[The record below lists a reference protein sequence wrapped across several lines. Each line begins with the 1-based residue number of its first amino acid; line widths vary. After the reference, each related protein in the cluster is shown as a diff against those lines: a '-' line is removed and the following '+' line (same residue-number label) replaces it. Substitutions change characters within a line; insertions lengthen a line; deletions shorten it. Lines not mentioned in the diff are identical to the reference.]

1 MVRIKI
7 ISAREEA
14 DPHASGDAS
23 GSPPDARAQA
33 SPLAEPLDSPPL
45 GSSPPSP
52 TTPASPRRYPAPRAP
67 QSCGESSREGSEDS
81 SRASPGSSVAAA
93 PPAVRA
99 ARETLELVHQL
110 ADQLE
115 TEKLNA
121 DAAARRA
128 FAAESDARR
137 ERARREAADVRF
149 DALSRLYVA
158 KFKKEVRVDA
168 DTRSGD
174 ALGRRRNATEPPASG
189 ALNDEKKKLPAPAPA
204 PAPTPRSFA
213 SAVTDD
219 IDAVFREA
227 RELFLREPASHIET
241 CHEDSSLD
249 STLATSD
256 VSALSSSTTSSRD
269 AEAEAEADFV
279 SFVDGETKSETQ
291 EKTRVYSSEGTNV
304 TKTKDDR
311 EKAVAVIARLGGSVG
326 RARENYRRETLPGWT
341 FTGVVKDTKFRK
353 KCPMHEG
360 PCADCETTCRVPFRP
375 TKGSVGRD
383 DPLCAKCLVR
393 RREHRTARDWNGA
406 KNGEKA

>member
-1 MVRIKI
+1 MVSIKI
-7 ISAREEA
+7 ISAREETV
-14 DPHASGDAS
+14 PHASGDAS
-23 GSPPDARAQA
+23 GSPPDARAPA
-33 SPLAEPLDSPPL
+33 SPRAEPLDSPPL

-52 TTPASPRRYPAPRAP
+52 TTPPSPRRYPAPRAP
-67 QSCGESSREGSEDS
+67 QSLGESSREGSGDS

-99 ARETLELVHQL
+99 ARHTLESVLEL

-128 FAAESDARR
+128 FAAERDARR

-158 KFKKEVRVDA
+158 KFKEEVRVDA
-168 DTRSGD
+168 DT
-174 ALGRRRNATEPPASG
+174 RNATEPPASG
-189 ALNDEKKKLPAPAPA
+189 ALKKLTLPKEEKMKVKKIPAPA
-204 PAPTPRSFA
+204 PRSFA

-227 RELFLREPASHIET
+227 RELFLRGHVSPRIET

-256 VSALSSSTTSSRD
+256 VSALSSSTTSSF
-269 AEAEAEADFV
+269 EAEAEFADFV
-279 SFVDGETKSETQ
+279 VDGATRETFFRET
-291 EKTRVYSSEGTNV
+291 RLASEGTNV
-304 TKTKDDR
+304 TKDDR
-311 EKAVAVIARLGGSVG
+311 RKRELTVIARLGGSVG
-326 RARENYRRETLPGWT
+326 AVHTNYRRETLPGWT

-360 PCADCETTCRVPFRP
+360 PCADCCSTTRVPFRP
-375 TKGSVGRD
+375 TKGGTGHG
-383 DPLCAKCLVR
+383 DPLCPKCLVL
-393 RREHRTARDWNGA
+393 RREHRTSTSDD
-406 KNGEKA
+406 

>member
-1 MVRIKI
+1 MVSIKI
-7 ISAREEA
+7 ISAREETV
-14 DPHASGDAS
+14 PHASGDAS
-23 GSPPDARAQA
+23 GSPLDARAPA
-33 SPLAEPLDSPPL
+33 SPRAEPLDSPPL

-52 TTPASPRRYPAPRAP
+52 TTPPSPRRYPAPRAP
-67 QSCGESSREGSEDS
+67 QSLGESSREGSGDS

-99 ARETLELVHQL
+99 ARHTLESVLEL

-128 FAAESDARR
+128 FAAERDARR
-137 ERARREAADVRF
+137 ERERREAADARF

-158 KFKKEVRVDA
+158 KFKEEVRVDA
-168 DTRSGD
+168 DTR
-174 ALGRRRNATEPPASG
+174 NATEPPYEYSVCGPGPPASG
-189 ALNDEKKKLPAPAPA
+189 ALKKRTLPKEEKMKVKEIPAPVS
-204 PAPTPRSFA
+204 RSFA

-227 RELFLREPASHIET
+227 RELFLTGHVSRIET

-256 VSALSSSTTSSRD
+256 VSALSSSTSSF
-269 AEAEAEADFV
+269 EAEAELADFV
-279 SFVDGETKSETQ
+279 VDGA
-291 EKTRVYSSEGTNV
+291 TRE
-304 TKTKDDR
+304 TKDDR
-311 EKAVAVIARLGGSVG
+311 RNSEVTVIARLGGSVE
-326 RARENYRRETLPGWT
+326 AVRENYRRETLPGWT

-360 PCADCETTCRVPFRP
+360 PCADCCSTTRVPFRP
-375 TKGSVGRD
+375 TKGGTGHG
-383 DPLCAKCLVR
+383 DPLCPRCLVL
-393 RREHRTARDWNGA
+393 RREHRTSTSDWNGA
-406 KNGEKA
+406 KNGEKAF

>member
-1 MVRIKI
+1 MVSIKI
-7 ISAREEA
+7 ISAREETV
-14 DPHASGDAS
+14 PHASGDAS
-23 GSPPDARAQA
+23 GSPPDARAPA
-33 SPLAEPLDSPPL
+33 SPRAEPLDSPPL

-52 TTPASPRRYPAPRAP
+52 TTPPSPRRYPAPRAP
-67 QSCGESSREGSEDS
+67 QSLGESSREGSGDS

-99 ARETLELVHQL
+99 ARHTLEAVLEL

-128 FAAESDARR
+128 FAAERDARR

-158 KFKKEVRVDA
+158 KFKEEVRVDA
-168 DTRSGD
+168 DT
-174 ALGRRRNATEPPASG
+174 RNATEPPASG
-189 ALNDEKKKLPAPAPA
+189 ALKKLTLPEDEKIPVKKIPAPVS
-204 PAPTPRSFA
+204 RSFA

-227 RELFLREPASHIET
+227 RELFLRGHVSRIET

-256 VSALSSSTTSSRD
+256 VSALSSSTTSSF
-269 AEAEAEADFV
+269 EAEAELADFV
-279 SFVDGETKSETQ
+279 VDGATRETFFRE
-291 EKTRVYSSEGTNV
+291 TRVASEATNV
-304 TKTKDDR
+304 TKDDR
-311 EKAVAVIARLGGSVG
+311 RQSELTVIARLGGSVG
-326 RARENYRRETLPGWT
+326 AVHTNYRRETLPGWR

-360 PCADCETTCRVPFRP
+360 PCADCCSTTRVPFRP
-375 TKGSVGRD
+375 TKGGTGHG
-383 DPLCAKCLVR
+383 DPLCPKCLVQ
-393 RREHRTARDWNGA
+393 RREHRTAFNWNGA
-406 KNGEKA
+406 KNGEKAF

>member
-1 MVRIKI
+1 MVSIKI
-7 ISAREEA
+7 ISAREETV
-14 DPHASGDAS
+14 PHASGDAS
-23 GSPPDARAQA
+23 GSPPDARAPA
-33 SPLAEPLDSPPL
+33 SPRAEPLDSPPL

-52 TTPASPRRYPAPRAP
+52 TTPPSPRRYPAPRAP
-67 QSCGESSREGSEDS
+67 QSLGESSREGSGDS

-99 ARETLELVHQL
+99 ARHTLESVLEL

-128 FAAESDARR
+128 FAAERDARR

-158 KFKKEVRVDA
+158 KFKEEVRVDA
-168 DTRSGD
+168 DT
-174 ALGRRRNATEPPASG
+174 RNATEPPASG
-189 ALNDEKKKLPAPAPA
+189 ALKKLTLPKEEKIPVKKIPAPVS
-204 PAPTPRSFA
+204 RSFA

-227 RELFLREPASHIET
+227 RELFLRGHVSRIET

-256 VSALSSSTTSSRD
+256 VSALSSSTTSSF
-269 AEAEAEADFV
+269 EAEAELADFV
-279 SFVDGETKSETQ
+279 VDGATRETFFRE
-291 EKTRVYSSEGTNV
+291 TRVASEGTNV
-304 TKTKDDR
+304 TKDDR
-311 EKAVAVIARLGGSVG
+311 RQSELTVIARLGGSVG
-326 RARENYRRETLPGWT
+326 AVHTNYRRETLPGWT

-360 PCADCETTCRVPFRP
+360 PCADCCSTTRVPFRP
-375 TKGSVGRD
+375 TKGGTGHG
-383 DPLCAKCLVR
+383 DPLCPKCLVL
-393 RREHRTARDWNGA
+393 RREHRTSTSDWNGA
-406 KNGEKA
+406 KNGEKAF

>member
-1 MVRIKI
+1 MVSIKI
-7 ISAREEA
+7 ISAREETV
-14 DPHASGDAS
+14 PHASGDAS
-23 GSPPDARAQA
+23 GSPLDARAPA
-33 SPLAEPLDSPPL
+33 SPRAEPLDSPPL

-52 TTPASPRRYPAPRAP
+52 TTPPSPRRYPAPRAP
-67 QSCGESSREGSEDS
+67 QSLGESSREGSGDS

-99 ARETLELVHQL
+99 ARHTLESVLEL

-128 FAAESDARR
+128 FAAERDARR

-158 KFKKEVRVDA
+158 KFKEEVRVDA
-168 DTRSGD
+168 DT
-174 ALGRRRNATEPPASG
+174 RNATEPPASG
-189 ALNDEKKKLPAPAPA
+189 AYKKRPLPKEERMKVKEIPAPVS
-204 PAPTPRSFA
+204 RSFA

-227 RELFLREPASHIET
+227 RELFLTGHVSRIET

-256 VSALSSSTTSSRD
+256 VSALSSSTTSSF
-269 AEAEAEADFV
+269 EAEAEFADFV
-279 SFVDGETKSETQ
+279 VDGA
-291 EKTRVYSSEGTNV
+291 TRE
-304 TKTKDDR
+304 TKDDR
-311 EKAVAVIARLGGSVG
+311 RNSEVTVIARLGGSVG
-326 RARENYRRETLPGWT
+326 AVRENYRRETLPGWT

-360 PCADCETTCRVPFRP
+360 PCADCCSTTRVPFRP
-375 TKGSVGRD
+375 TKGGTGHG
-383 DPLCAKCLVR
+383 DPLCPKCLVL
-393 RREHRTARDWNGA
+393 RREHRTSTSDA
-406 KNGEKA
+406 

>member
-33 SPLAEPLDSPPL
+33 SPWAEPLDSPPL

-67 QSCGESSREGSEDS
+67 QSCGESSREGSADS

-227 RELFLREPASHIET
+227 RELFLRDPASNIET

-269 AEAEAEADFV
+269 AEAEADLV
-279 SFVDGETKSETQ
+279 SFVETRETKSEPRETLSC
-291 EKTRVYSSEGTNV
+291 VSEGTNV

>member
-23 GSPPDARAQA
+23 GSPPDARAPA
-33 SPLAEPLDSPPL
+33 SPWAEPLDSPPL

-158 KFKKEVRVDA
+158 KFKEEVRVDA

-174 ALGRRRNATEPPASG
+174 ALGRRRNATEPPRGSG
-189 ALNDEKKKLPAPAPA
+189 ALNDEKKKKKLPAPKAPA
-204 PAPTPRSFA
+204 PRSFA

-269 AEAEAEADFV
+269 AEAEADLV
-279 SFVDGETKSETQ
+279 SFVETRETKSEPRETLSC
-291 EKTRVYSSEGTNV
+291 VSEGTNV

-406 KNGEKA
+406 KNAEKA

>member
-1 MVRIKI
+1 MVSIKI
-7 ISAREEA
+7 ISAREETV
-14 DPHASGDAS
+14 PHASGDAS
-23 GSPPDARAQA
+23 GSPPDARAPA
-33 SPLAEPLDSPPL
+33 SPRAEPLDSPPL

-52 TTPASPRRYPAPRAP
+52 TTPPSPRRYPAPRAP
-67 QSCGESSREGSEDS
+67 QSLGESSREGSGDS

-99 ARETLELVHQL
+99 ARHTLESVLEL

-128 FAAESDARR
+128 FAAERDARR

-158 KFKKEVRVDA
+158 KFKEEVRVDA
-168 DTRSGD
+168 DT
-174 ALGRRRNATEPPASG
+174 RNATEPPASG
-189 ALNDEKKKLPAPAPA
+189 ALKKLTLPKDEKIPVKKIPAPVS
-204 PAPTPRSFA
+204 RSFA

-227 RELFLREPASHIET
+227 RELFLRGHVSRIET

-256 VSALSSSTTSSRD
+256 VSALSSSTTSSF
-269 AEAEAEADFV
+269 EAEAELADFV
-279 SFVDGETKSETQ
+279 VDGA
-291 EKTRVYSSEGTNV
+291 TRE
-304 TKTKDDR
+304 TKDDR
-311 EKAVAVIARLGGSVG
+311 RNSEVTVIARLGGSVG
-326 RARENYRRETLPGWT
+326 AVRENYRRETLPGWT

-360 PCADCETTCRVPFRP
+360 PCADCCSTTRVPFRP
-375 TKGSVGRD
+375 TKGGTGHG
-383 DPLCAKCLVR
+383 DPLCPKCLVQ
-393 RREHRTARDWNGA
+393 RREHRTAFNWNGA
-406 KNGEKA
+406 KNGEKAF

>member
-1 MVRIKI
+1 MVSIKI
-7 ISAREEA
+7 ISAREETV
-14 DPHASGDAS
+14 PHASGDAS
-23 GSPPDARAQA
+23 GSPPDARAPA
-33 SPLAEPLDSPPL
+33 SPRAEPLDSPPL

-52 TTPASPRRYPAPRAP
+52 TTPPSPRRYPAPRAP
-67 QSCGESSREGSEDS
+67 QSLGESSREGSGDS

-99 ARETLELVHQL
+99 ARHTLESVLEL

-128 FAAESDARR
+128 FAAERDARR

-158 KFKKEVRVDA
+158 KFKEEVRVDA
-168 DTRSGD
+168 DT
-174 ALGRRRNATEPPASG
+174 RNATEPPASG
-189 ALNDEKKKLPAPAPA
+189 ALKKLTLPKEEKMKVKKIPAPA
-204 PAPTPRSFA
+204 PRSFA

-227 RELFLREPASHIET
+227 RELFLRGHVSPRIET

-256 VSALSSSTTSSRD
+256 VSALSSSTTSSF
-269 AEAEAEADFV
+269 EAEAEFADFV
-279 SFVDGETKSETQ
+279 VDGATRETFFRET
-291 EKTRVYSSEGTNV
+291 RLASEGTNV
-304 TKTKDDR
+304 TKDDR
-311 EKAVAVIARLGGSVG
+311 RKRELTVIARLGGSVG
-326 RARENYRRETLPGWT
+326 AVRENYRRETLPGWT
-341 FTGVVKDTKFRK
+341 FTGDVKDTKFRK

-360 PCADCETTCRVPFRP
+360 PCADCCSTTRVPFRP
-375 TKGSVGRD
+375 TKGGTGHG
-383 DPLCAKCLVR
+383 DPLCPKCLVL
-393 RREHRTARDWNGA
+393 RREHRTSTSDWNGA
-406 KNGEKA
+406 KNGEKAF

>member
-1 MVRIKI
+1 MVSIKI
-7 ISAREEA
+7 ISAREETV
-14 DPHASGDAS
+14 PHASGDAS
-23 GSPPDARAQA
+23 GSPLDARAPA
-33 SPLAEPLDSPPL
+33 SPRAEPLDSPPL

-52 TTPASPRRYPAPRAP
+52 TTPPSPRRYPAPRAP
-67 QSCGESSREGSEDS
+67 QSLGESSREGSGDS

-99 ARETLELVHQL
+99 ARHTLESVLEL

-128 FAAESDARR
+128 FAAERDARR

-158 KFKKEVRVDA
+158 KFKEEVRVDA
-168 DTRSGD
+168 DT
-174 ALGRRRNATEPPASG
+174 RNATEPPASG
-189 ALNDEKKKLPAPAPA
+189 ALKKLTLPNEEKIPLKKIPAPVS
-204 PAPTPRSFA
+204 RSFA

-227 RELFLREPASHIET
+227 RELFLRGHVSRIET

-256 VSALSSSTTSSRD
+256 VSALSSSTTSSF
-269 AEAEAEADFV
+269 EAEAELADFV
-279 SFVDGETKSETQ
+279 VDGA
-291 EKTRVYSSEGTNV
+291 TRE
-304 TKTKDDR
+304 TKDDR
-311 EKAVAVIARLGGSVG
+311 RQSDLTVIARLGGSVG
-326 RARENYRRETLPGWT
+326 AVHTNYRRETLPGWT

-360 PCADCETTCRVPFRP
+360 PCADCCSTTRVPFRP
-375 TKGSVGRD
+375 TKGGTGHG
-383 DPLCAKCLVR
+383 DPLCPKCLVL

-406 KNGEKA
+406 KNGEKAF

>member
-1 MVRIKI
+1 MVSIKI
-7 ISAREEA
+7 ISAREETV
-14 DPHASGDAS
+14 PHASGDAS
-23 GSPPDARAQA
+23 GSPPDARAPA
-33 SPLAEPLDSPPL
+33 SPRAEPLDSPPL

-52 TTPASPRRYPAPRAP
+52 TTPPSPRRYPAPRAP
-67 QSCGESSREGSEDS
+67 QSLGESSREGSGDS

-99 ARETLELVHQL
+99 ARHTLESVLEL

-128 FAAESDARR
+128 FAAERDARR

-158 KFKKEVRVDA
+158 KFKEEVRVDA
-168 DTRSGD
+168 DT
-174 ALGRRRNATEPPASG
+174 RNATEPPASG
-189 ALNDEKKKLPAPAPA
+189 ALKKLTLPKEEKMKVKKIPAPA
-204 PAPTPRSFA
+204 PRSFA

-227 RELFLREPASHIET
+227 RELFLRGHVSPRIET

-256 VSALSSSTTSSRD
+256 VSALSSSTTSSF
-269 AEAEAEADFV
+269 EAEAEFADFV
-279 SFVDGETKSETQ
+279 VDGATRETFFRET
-291 EKTRVYSSEGTNV
+291 RLASEGTNV
-304 TKTKDDR
+304 TKDDR
-311 EKAVAVIARLGGSVG
+311 RKRELTVIARLGGSVG
-326 RARENYRRETLPGWT
+326 GVHTNYRRETLPGWT

-360 PCADCETTCRVPFRP
+360 PCADCCSTTRVPFRP
-375 TKGSVGRD
+375 TKGGTGHG
-383 DPLCAKCLVR
+383 DPLCPKCLVL
-393 RREHRTARDWNGA
+393 RREHRTSTSDD
-406 KNGEKA
+406 